1 MIPRKWKG
9 DYYLY
14 FLKGLYIFECMF
26 TQKVAKLLI
35 GKVEFIVKLIKIY
48 CSRNI
53 LIDEFKMLL
62 SICSVLLL
70 SNKISILFQNT
81 SARLSKQHLRNHEWL
96 VLVAIR
102 QRKTQIIISRYWKR
116 HFDGHATRSEI
127 AVFVWE
133 SDGKFWTIYKSQS

>member
-1 MIPRKWKG
+1 
-9 DYYLY
+9 
-14 FLKGLYIFECMF
+14 MF

-102 QRKTQIIISRYWKR
+102 QRKTQIIISRY
-116 HFDGHATRSEI
+116 
-127 AVFVWE
+127 
-133 SDGKFWTIYKSQS
+133 